1 MQQFIKKWGNGAA
14 VRLPK
19 AIMDEAH
26 LAIDATV
33 ELRVEDGRVVIE
45 SVQQRKYK
53 LDELVSGIT
62 DQNRHGEIDA
72 SGPVG
77 NETF

>member
-1 MQQFIKKWGNGAA
+1 MQQFIRKWGNGAA

-19 AIMDEAH
+19 AVMNEAN

-33 ELRVEDGRVVIE
+33 ELRVEDGRVIIE
-45 SVQQRKYK
+45 SVQQREYK
-53 LDELVSGIT
+53 LDELVADIT
-62 DQNRHGEIDA
+62 DRNRHGEIDA
-72 SGPVG
+72 GGPVG